1 MFTPRVTAHGNHALL
16 FVSQIEPGK
25 LQRHQLLFCFR
36 SAAVLLFLPVIH
48 AVCDLS
54 TERSCHLDR
63 PPSKPSSALAPIL
76 ILRNYSAFL
85 ACSLKPGAVP
95 SFVTFPFS
103 ISAAHSAA
111 PTVFVNAN
119 RILATGT
126 NSSNTTAIPKLT
138 QAYQHI
144 SCIPKPL
151 N

>member
-1 MFTPRVTAHGNHALL
+1 MEITPCFSSLKLNLANCNLISYY
-16 FVSQIEPGK
+16 FVSL
-25 LQRHQLLFCFR
+25 LQQYSSSYPSYQAACNL
-36 SAAVLLFLPVIH
+36 SA
-48 AVCDLS
+48 
-54 TERSCHLDR
+54 ERSCHLLR
-63 PPSKPSSALAPIL
+63 PPSKSSSALAPIL
-76 ILRNYSAFL
+76 ILQTYSAFL

-126 NSSNTTAIPKLT
+126 ISSNTAAIPKLT

-144 SCIPKPL
+144 FCIPKPL